1 MFSRRDFMT
10 QGLLPIFAGSAVPAV
25 FANGVAAAAA
35 DSPKA
40 TPSDRVLVLVQLAG
54 GNDGLNTLIPFQDG
68 AYHDARPTLR
78 QDQGVLTLNGQLGLH
93 PNLKGLKASWDAGQL
108 AVVQGVG
115 YPNPNLSHFASM
127 SVWETASVKGGIGDG
142 WLGRYLNYLDQ
153 VGESPNHALEG
164 VSAGSMVPP
173 ELRSKAPVTAL
184 QSLQTFRLQPVNE
197 HGTQVDVEN
206 PMMKFYGAFKSA
218 GPAPFGALL
227 DTTLQDALQA
237 SHALRA
243 TDESYV
249 AKATYPANSPI
260 ASSLKLVAET
270 IVSGL
275 GVRVAHVTLGGF
287 DNHAREKPVH
297 DKLLLDLDQALA
309 AFMQDL
315 AGHGYGDKVLVMTW
329 SEFGRRVKE
338 NGSAGTDHGTAAP
351 MFLLGA
357 PVKGGLYGQQPSLTG
372 LDNGNLK
379 FTTDFRSVYASVLQG
394 YLNAPASDAL
404 RKHDVHPSD
413 IRWIIN
419 SHLHFDH
426 CGQNAVFPQAPLY
439 VQRAEYER
447 RNDPNYTVVEWLN
460 YAGARWELL
469 DGEREIV
476 PGVRA
481 VTTPGHTPG
490 HQGIQI
496 QTTAGPALTTGDA
509 CWTVEMFDGEA
520 PRQGMMEDIPTF
532 NQSLEKIR
540 LLEPAAI
547 HFCHANRTC

>member
-68 AYHDARPTLR
+68 AYHAARRTLR
-78 QDQGVLTLNGQLGLH
+78 QDKGVLTLNSQLGLH

-108 AVVQGVG
+108 AIVQGVG

-127 SVWETASVKGGIGDG
+127 SVWETASVRGGIGDG
-142 WLGRYLNYLDQ
+142 WLGRYLNCLDQ

-164 VSAGSMVPP
+164 VSAGSLVPP
-173 ELRSKAPVTAL
+173 ELRSKTPVTAL
-184 QSLQTFRLQPVNE
+184 QSLRTFRLQPVNE
-197 HGTQVDVEN
+197 HGLQVDVEN
-206 PMMKFYGAFKSA
+206 PLMKFYSAFKST

-227 DTTLQDALQA
+227 DTTLQEALQA
-237 SHALRA
+237 SHALQA
-243 TDESYV
+243 TD
-249 AKATYPANSPI
+249 ATYEAKGTYPTNSPI
-260 ASSLKLVAET
+260 ASALKLVAET

-309 AFMQDL
+309 AFMKDL
-315 AGHGYGDKVLVMTW
+315 QGHRIGDRVLVMTW
-329 SEFGRRVKE
+329 SEFGRQVKE

-357 PVKGGLYGQQPSLTG
+357 PVKGGLYGEQPSLND

-394 YLNAPASDAL
+394 YLN
-404 RKHDVHPSD
+404 
-413 IRWIIN
+413 
-419 SHLHFDH
+419 
-426 CGQNAVFPQAPLY
+426 
-439 VQRAEYER
+439 
-447 RNDPNYTVVEWLN
+447 
-460 YAGARWELL
+460 
-469 DGEREIV
+469 
-476 PGVRA
+476 
-481 VTTPGHTPG
+481 
-490 HQGIQI
+490 
-496 QTTAGPALTTGDA
+496 GPAPD
-509 CWTVEMFDGEA
+509 
-520 PRQGMMEDIPTF
+520 
-532 NQSLEKIR
+532 
-540 LLEPAAI
+540 LLGGTYENLAQLKG
-547 HFCHANRTC
+547 